1 MRVARPSGGTHGRAH
16 SILRFFAAFDVRTSA
31 VRAVKRLHWQELV
44 RRLPDM
50 ERSFNQEISL
60 MMSLNNPKIVKLY
73 DQIVRAPL
81 PYLVSNHADL

>member
-1 MRVARPSGGTHGRAH
+1 M
-16 SILRFFAAFDVRTSA
+16 RTSA

-60 MMSLNNPKIVKLY
+60 MMSLSSPNIVKLY
-73 DQIVRAPL
+73 DQIVRIP
-81 PYLVSNHADL
+81 